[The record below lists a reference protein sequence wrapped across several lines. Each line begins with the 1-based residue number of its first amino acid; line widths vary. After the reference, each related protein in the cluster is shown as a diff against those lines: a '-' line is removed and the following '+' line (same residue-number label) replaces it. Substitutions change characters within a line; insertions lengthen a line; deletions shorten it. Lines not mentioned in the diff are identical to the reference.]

1 MAVETRGRQ
10 DGVSRIILLINST
23 LIAVEVS
30 LHPGVISDA
39 PFTFCG
45 MVQRDV
51 NRHVQVEKTFLIK
64 EKDYTSSLFE
74 TDYKRRI

>member
-1 MAVETRGRQ
+1 MAVEIRGGQ
-10 DGVSRIILLINST
+10 HGVSRMILLIFST

-30 LHPGVISDA
+30 LHPGIISDA

-51 NRHVQVEKTFLIK
+51 NKHVQVEK
-64 EKDYTSSLFE
+64 
-74 TDYKRRI
+74 KRS

>member
-1 MAVETRGRQ
+1 MAVETIGGQ
-10 DGVSRIILLINST
+10 HGVSRIILLIFST

-30 LHPGVISDA
+30 LYPGVISDA

-51 NRHVQVEKTFLIK
+51 NKHVQVVKTFSIK
-64 EKDYTSSLFE
+64 EKDYTSSLF
-74 TDYKRRI
+74 